1 MARISLRGGE
11 RGNSA
16 GADFAGI
23 VGTYGKTAVTTEER
37 CHPSGGGRRERFYVN
52 RVIPVA
58 TVFYGEIAETSVA
71 VYGVAGECECAGG
84 TGSAAG
90 SA

>member
-1 MARISLRGGE
+1 MAEKSLFSIERISDGVMARISFAWGE

-58 TVFYGEIAETSVA
+58 TVF
-71 VYGVAGECECAGG
+71 
-84 TGSAAG
+84 
-90 SA
+90 